1 MAEIYSIIKAPVITE
16 KATALSAEGNK
27 VVFWVEPAANK
38 KEIKTAVEKLF
49 NVKVE
54 GVNTERLPRKT
65 KRLGKFAGRTVLKKK
80 AYVTLREG
88 QKIEIFETK

>member
-1 MAEIYSIIKAPVITE
+1 MSEIYSIIKAPVITE
-16 KATALSAEGNK
+16 KATALSAGGRQ
-27 VVFWVEPAANK
+27 VAFWVEPTANK
-38 KEIKTAVEKLF
+38 KEIKAAVEKLF
-49 NVKVE
+49 NVKVD

>member
-1 MAEIYSIIKAPVITE
+1 
-16 KATALSAEGNK
+16 G
-27 VVFWVEPAANK
+27 ANK
-38 KEIKTAVEKLF
+38 KEIKAAVEKLF
-49 NVKVE
+49 NVKVD

>member
-1 MAEIYSIIKAPVITE
+1 MAEIYSIIKAPVVTE

-27 VVFWVEPAANK
+27 VVFWVEPGANK
-38 KEIKTAVEKLF
+38 KEIKAAVEKLF
-49 NVKVE
+49 NVKVD

-80 AYVTLREG
+80 AYVTLKQG